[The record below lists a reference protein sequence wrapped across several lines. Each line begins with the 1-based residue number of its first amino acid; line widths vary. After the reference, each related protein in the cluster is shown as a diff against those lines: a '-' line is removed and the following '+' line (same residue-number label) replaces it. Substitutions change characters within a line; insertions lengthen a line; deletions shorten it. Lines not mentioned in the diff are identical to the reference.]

1 LDGCKS
7 GAGGT
12 GVEDDP
18 ARCRSNQ
25 SALLA
30 VYEKHT

>member
-7 GAGGT
+7 GAGGMLN

-18 ARCRSNQ
+18 ARDGSLP
-25 SALLA
+25 SSD
-30 VYEKHT
+30 